1 ALRKG
6 GQGFSR
12 RVAKQQFE
20 LGGVEHLAAL
30 AEELAQHQVEL
41 LPEQLVLAL
50 KERDTV
56 DKMLL
61 PFRCHSDDTIYDE
74 CRIQGKPDHSR
85 SYQGRMRA
93 PFRSMPSAS
102 TAARPGSLRAR
113 ALRCELFGSEH
124 PQAPVRPHPVIL
136 VSPVP

>member
-1 ALRKG
+1 CIGTGFDRFRKQHFLDDRQVIRNALAPRLALSPCGAWCGLLRCVALRKG

-12 RVAKQQFE
+12 RFAKQQFE
-20 LGGVEHLAAL
+20 LGRIERLAAL

-50 KERDTV
+50 KERDAV

-85 SYQGRMRA
+85 SYQ
-93 PFRSMPSAS
+93 
-102 TAARPGSLRAR
+102 
-113 ALRCELFGSEH
+113 
-124 PQAPVRPHPVIL
+124 
-136 VSPVP
+136 